1 MESENGYPDIELLP
15 LIADFFAVSTDE
27 LLGYKISER
36 EKKLIDI
43 KKEMT
48 RLSEVGTIDER
59 ITFARTASLQY
70 PSDCEIKENLAVC
83 LYHKYKDTKD
93 QAVLSEAE
101 NLALYVAKNYRE
113 LDIHY
118 DAIYLLIDIYADL
131 KHTDKA
137 LDMINMLTPM
147 KYCREFALSNGIGDG
162 KNKLYKQD
170 EIDKL
175 TDSLGIA
182 IRNLPLDEELPNDS
196 STWDNKIK
204 MMELSNELY
213 FLIYGENL
221 MFYHCRIAFNY
232 WIISTYQIAQGKAEE
247 AISSLE
253 SMCNHAVAYDNSY
266 KNDYGKKYTS
276 ILTDELIYPEP
287 SKDFHEL
294 TEHSQCWY
302 MLDHM
307 QNDRYDT
314 IRNDERFK
322 KREYPKVCVNLQ
334 TDVR

>member
-1 MESENGYPDIELLP
+1 M
-15 LIADFFAVSTDE
+15 
-27 LLGYKISER
+27 
-36 EKKLIDI
+36 
-43 KKEMT
+43 
-48 RLSEVGTIDER
+48 
-59 ITFARTASLQY
+59 
-70 PSDCEIKENLAVC
+70 
-83 LYHKYKDTKD
+83 
-93 QAVLSEAE
+93 SEAE

-302 MLDHM
+302 ML
-307 QNDRYDT
+307 
-314 IRNDERFK
+314 ES
-322 KREYPKVCVNLQ
+322 
-334 TDVR
+334 